1 MKVAWGSIVTPGHV
15 WELPAPAAMYWG
27 PDLVAVEYQLTSPY
41 LAGEYAGWCSDWAQ
55 GSDSGDSFWVELSK
69 AECWQHCEDDLS
81 CWQAV
86 YEEDWDGGRQC
97 WTGTH
102 KMTEVPDGWSRP
114 EGEDFCYAKRVDIEP
129 VSVRE
134 EKFISANDVVVTTI
148 VADKPVTLKI
158 EGRSYQV
165 NHLESVDNGHSVANT
180 E

>member
-1 MKVAWGSIVTPGHV
+1 M
-15 WELPAPAAMYWG
+15 
-27 PDLVAVEYQLTSPY
+27 D
-41 LAGEYAGWCSDWAQ
+41 
-55 GSDSGDSFWVELSK
+55 LSK

-86 YEEDWDGGRQC
+86 YEAGRDGGRQC

-148 VADKPVTLKI
+148 VADRPVTLKI

-165 NHLESVDNGHSVANT
+165 SLLVSVDILCRGQ
-180 E
+180 